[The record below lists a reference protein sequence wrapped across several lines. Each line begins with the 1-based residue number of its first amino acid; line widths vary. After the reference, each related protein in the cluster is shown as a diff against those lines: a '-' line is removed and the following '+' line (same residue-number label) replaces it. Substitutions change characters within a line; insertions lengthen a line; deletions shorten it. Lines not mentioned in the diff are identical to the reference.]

1 MIERRG
7 PAPVPLAQFQ
17 VSADLRDAISRW
29 QSWLADERRASAHT
43 VAAYGRDLL
52 FFLEFLSGHLGGEPN
67 LAAFETLAPADFRAY
82 LARRAAD
89 AKMRS
94 STARALS
101 VLRGFFRFLD
111 RRGLVR
117 NSALTAVRTPKL
129 PRSVPKALSAEEAEA
144 ALDRVKAE
152 EPPLPWIGA
161 RDLALLCLLYGC
173 GLRLGEAL
181 GLARRE
187 APLKP
192 GMLSVTGKGGKT
204 RVVPVLPAVAE
215 AVAQYVAACPWH
227 LAPEEALFRGV
238 RGGALHPR
246 MVQKKMAALRT
257 ELGLPEKATP
267 HALRH
272 SFATHLLAGG
282 GDLRAIQELLGH
294 ASLTTTQ
301 RYTAIDAARLAAVYD
316 KAHPRAKG

>member
-7 PAPVPLAQFQ
+7 PAPVPLARFPA
-17 VSADLRDAISRW
+17 SPDLADAIANW
-29 QSWLADERRASAHT
+29 QSWLSHERRASPHT
-43 VAAYGRDLL
+43 VAAYGSDLA
-52 FFLEFLSGHLGGEPN
+52 FFLDFLCDHLAGEPS
-67 LAAFETLAPADFRAY
+67 LAALETLAPADFRAY

-117 NSALTAVRTPKL
+117 NAALAAVRTPKL
-129 PRSVPKALSAEEAEA
+129 PRSVPKPLSEVDTDTALK
-144 ALDRVKAE
+144 RVETE
-152 EPPLPWIGA
+152 EPRLPWIRQ

-187 APLKP
+187 APLVP

-204 RVVPVLPAVAE
+204 RMVPVLPAVAE
-215 AVAQYVAACPWH
+215 AVAAYVAACPWR
-227 LAPEEALFRGV
+227 LAPEEALFRGA

-246 MVQKKMAALRT
+246 MVQKRMEAVRVD
-257 ELGLPEKATP
+257 LGLPETATP

-301 RYTAIDAARLAAVYD
+301 RYTAIDAVRLAAVYD